1 MAKVVCPGL
10 GSTHEP
16 IVRRYCARLTPL
28 GRKAPLWGPGFER
41 KWRDMGS
48 QAASL
53 LYLVVMV
60 TVVVVVDWRF
70 LRRHL
75 WLRLAVNVGIVL
87 VFLAV
92 YWLFVRRQ

>member
-1 MAKVVCPGL
+1 
-10 GSTHEP
+10 
-16 IVRRYCARLTPL
+16 
-28 GRKAPLWGPGFER
+28 
-41 KWRDMGS
+41 MGS

-70 LRRHL
+70 LRRHF
-75 WLRLAVNVGIVL
+75 WWRLAVNVGIVL

-92 YWLFVRRQ
+92 YLGVRAAAVIAATPSRPVRCLNA

>member
-1 MAKVVCPGL
+1 
-10 GSTHEP
+10 
-16 IVRRYCARLTPL
+16 
-28 GRKAPLWGPGFER
+28 
-41 KWRDMGS
+41 MGS

-75 WLRLAVNVGIVL
+75 WWRLAVNVGIVL

-92 YWLFVRRQ
+92 YWVLAAGGTAA